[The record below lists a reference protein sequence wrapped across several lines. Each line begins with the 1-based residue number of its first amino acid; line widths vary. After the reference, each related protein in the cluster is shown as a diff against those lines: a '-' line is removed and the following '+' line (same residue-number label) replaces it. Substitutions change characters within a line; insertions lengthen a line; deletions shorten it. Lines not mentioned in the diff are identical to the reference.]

1 MRSRGAI
8 VVSLDVPTGLDATT
22 GAIDASAIA
31 ADLTITFG
39 AIKRGLLVA
48 RAVAG
53 EIVLVDIGLG
63 AHAALDDGAP
73 ALVDVAFV
81 RAHVPPIPADAHKGV
96 RRRVAIVAGGPG
108 MAGAAILASRAALA
122 SGAGLVRLFV
132 APENVPVVQTAAYE
146 ALASPWPES
155 DREVTQ
161 TIAEWADAV
170 LLGPGLGLTDAAR
183 AVADRVLRGTQR
195 PAVLDADGLG
205 LFAGRASELGGLLAG
220 RPAVITPHVRE
231 FGRLAQVN
239 PNEVL
244 VHRFEIG
251 RDLARTLGATVL
263 LKGVPTVVTS
273 PTGDRLV
280 SATGTPVLATGGSG
294 DILSGIAITLLAQTA
309 DPFASAASAA
319 WLHGR
324 AAELATDGRAVR
336 GLTLENVFRSLPDA
350 WRLREEPVAYPVL
363 AHLPRVEE

>member
-1 MRSRGAI
+1 M
-8 VVSLDVPTGLDATT
+8 VSLDVPTGVDATT
-22 GAIDASAIA
+22 GAIDASAVA

-39 AIKRGLLVA
+39 AIKRGLLVG

-81 RAHVPPIPADAHKGV
+81 RTHVPPIPADAHKGV

-183 AVADRVLRGTQR
+183 VVADRVLRGTQR

-220 RPAVITPHVRE
+220 RPAVITPHVGE
-231 FGRLAQVN
+231 FGRLAQVT

-309 DPFASAASAA
+309 DPLASAASAA

-324 AAELATDGRAVR
+324 AAELATDGRTVR

-350 WRLREEPVAYPVL
+350 WQLREEPVAYPVL